1 MKVKKKYLLII
12 ASVVWLVAGF
22 NVLRIGTQTYQQH
35 LSLLNYLLSVL
46 VFIPFSLMFY
56 KISKKNHLCTR
67 VYQDEYQYFYR
78 FFDLKSFIIMA
89 FMIILGIVL
98 RKFELVSTNFIVI
111 FYTGLGAALFMAS
124 ICFMYYFILENKI
137 NYEEVL

>member
-56 KISKKNHLCTR
+56 KISKKNHLCIR
-67 VYQDEYQYFYR
+67 VYQDEYR